1 MWDHDD
7 SLNITLSISAN
18 TLDQVH
24 LSHTETT
31 LIIQDRFAK
40 SKMPAVLS
48 CLLQAENAS
57 L

>member
-1 MWDHDD
+1 MWVHAD
-7 SLNITLSISAN
+7 SLNITLSISAK
-18 TLDQVH
+18 TLDHIH

-40 SKMPAVLS
+40 SRMPAVLS
-48 CLLQAENAS
+48 CPLWAENAS